1 MFELLTPNE
10 MAIADQTTIKS
21 GTAGIE
27 LMKNAGSGVADVVK
41 KLGTNSKRITILA
54 GPGNNGGDG
63 FVVASI
69 LKDYGYTV
77 QVGLLGEVQNIKG
90 DAKLAFDDLKET
102 NISISNLTPE
112 IISEGDIIIDA
123 IFGAGLCREID
134 GDVAKIID
142 VVNNSEN
149 LVVSVD
155 LPSGIDGK
163 TGKILGGA
171 IKASETVTFFR
182 KKPGH
187 LLFPG
192 RAHCGNVSVI
202 DIGIPNS
209 VLKTVNPNIYC
220 NQIEFWEEYIPR
232 FKLTGHKYN
241 RGHSLVFSGPIQSTG
256 AARLCAQA
264 ALRVGAGLVT
274 LASPQSALVVNAA
287 HLTAVMIKSVE
298 NIEESKQLLAD
309 NRINSIAIGPGFG
322 VGERTQEFVS
332 SILEGDQSV
341 VLDADSL
348 TSFSANPTKLFTL
361 IRKSTTREVVLTPHT
376 GEFFRLFGE
385 SLESENKVECA
396 KQAAKLSQ
404 AVVVFKGA
412 DTIIADPDGK
422 CAINANAPSWLAT
435 AGSGDVLAGIIC
447 GLIAQSVPA
456 FYAACMGVWIHGEIA
471 NKLGPGIISEDLI
484 LGIQSV
490 ISELYQVSRNQT

>member
-1 MFELLTPNE
+1 MSL
-10 MAIADQTTIKS
+10 
-21 GTAGIE
+21 
-27 LMKNAGSGVADVVK
+27 
-41 KLGTNSKRITILA
+41 TIL
-54 GPGNNGGDG
+54 
-63 FVVASI
+63 
-69 LKDYGYTV
+69 
-77 QVGLLGEVQNIKG
+77 
-90 DAKLAFDDLKET
+90 
-102 NISISNLTPE
+102 
-112 IISEGDIIIDA
+112 
-123 IFGAGLCREID
+123 
-134 GDVAKIID
+134 KIWWF
-142 VVNNSEN
+142 
-149 LVVSVD
+149 SVD

-322 VGERTQEFVS
+322 VGERTQEYVS

-396 KQAAKLSQ
+396 KQAAKLCQ

-412 DTIIADPDGK
+412 DTIIADPVGK